1 MVREKLLVSLN
12 NTLLVLLWQLDAVTV
27 KSKSKINIELV
38 KD

>member
-1 MVREKLLVSLN
+1 MVREKLWVSLN
-12 NTLLVLLWQLDAVTV
+12 NTLLVLLRHLDAVTV